1 MTVSPMKSLH
11 KAVAV
16 LDCFSRTEPSLT
28 LGAIA
33 ARLDLPK
40 PTAHRLLAAL
50 REAGLIVQD
59 GSRDS
64 YRLGLKLVA
73 LGGVVL
79 SDLALFHVARP
90 HAERLANQSGETAHL
105 CAFDGV
111 NVMSIDRREMQPARN
126 EQVIIERE
134 PPHCTSTGKAILA
147 FQPSRVV
154 ERVIAAGLPR
164 FTPSTITDPD
174 TFRAELAVV
183 RERGYAF
190 DLEERQ
196 NGIRCIGAP
205 IRDPA
210 GTVVGS
216 ISATGAADRF
226 PDGRLPTIAD
236 LVTDAA
242 RAISEALSVR
252 SASSDRYASSGKTPS

>member
-1 MTVSPMKSLH
+1 MSQSAMKSLH

-16 LDCFSRTEPSLT
+16 LDCFSRSEPSLT
-28 LGAIA
+28 LGTIA

-50 REAGLIVQD
+50 RTAGLVVQD
-59 GSRDS
+59 VSRDR

-90 HAERLANQSGETAHL
+90 HAERLANQSGEAAHL

-126 EQVIIERE
+126 EQVTIERE

-147 FQPSRVV
+147 FQPAEVIDRM
-154 ERVIAAGLPR
+154 IAAGLER
-164 FTPSTITDPD
+164 FTANTITDPD
-174 TFRAELAVV
+174 TLRAALALV
-183 RERGYAF
+183 RERGYAL

-196 NGIRCIGAP
+196 VGIRCVGAP
-205 IRDPA
+205 IRA
-210 GTVVGS
+210 AGGAAGGTVVGA
-216 ISATGAADRF
+216 ISATGPAPRF
-226 PDGRLPTIAD
+226 PDGRIPTIAE
-236 LVTDAA
+236 LVTTTAD
-242 RAISEALSVR
+242 AISSALKAPPV
-252 SASSDRYASSGKTPS
+252 

>member
-1 MTVSPMKSLH
+1 MPASSMKSLH
-11 KAVAV
+11 KAIAV

-28 LGAIA
+28 LGSIA
-33 ARLDLPK
+33 ARLALPK

-59 GSRDS
+59 GSRDR

-90 HAERLANQSGETAHL
+90 YAERLANQSGEAAHL
-105 CAFDGV
+105 CAFDGF
-111 NVMSIDRREMQPARN
+111 NVMSIDRREMQPGRN

-147 FQPSRVV
+147 FQPEQVVARVV
-154 ERVIAAGLPR
+154 AAGLPR
-164 FTPSTITDPD
+164 FTAGTITDPQAL
-174 TFRAELAVV
+174 RAELAEV
-183 RERGYAF
+183 RDRGYAL

-196 NGIRCIGAP
+196 VGIRCVGAP

-210 GTVVGS
+210 GAVVGS
-216 ISATGAADRF
+216 ISATGPADRF
-226 PDGRLPTIAD
+226 PDGRLPAIAE
-236 LVTDAA
+236 LVTGTA
-242 RAISEALSVR
+242 RAISNALAAR
-252 SASSDRYASSGKTPS
+252 AG